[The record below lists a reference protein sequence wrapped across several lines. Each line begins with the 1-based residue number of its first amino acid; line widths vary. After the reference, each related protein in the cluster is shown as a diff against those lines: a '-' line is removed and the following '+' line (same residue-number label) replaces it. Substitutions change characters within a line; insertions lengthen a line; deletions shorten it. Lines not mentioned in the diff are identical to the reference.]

1 MCSYGH
7 RLTLLF
13 CKSTF
18 INLYYVLFKIIS
30 LDAANKVT
38 MKWAE
43 KVPTMNIYN
52 QQALDIVTGDAKP
65 VITSTS
71 SATSCTVTSAET
83 QSTST
88 AAGPDNNTT
97 VSSSAAQ
104 SELSA
109 AASQLQ
115 KLQPRPPVTLII
127 TTNKVCIYIP
137 IDHPTI
143 IIYK

>member
-1 MCSYGH
+1 
-7 RLTLLF
+7 
-13 CKSTF
+13 
-18 INLYYVLFKIIS
+18 
-30 LDAANKVT
+30 

-71 SATSCTVTSAET
+71 SATPCTITSAET
-83 QSTST
+83 STST
-88 AAGPDNNTT
+88 AAGPDNTTT

-127 TTNKVCIYIP
+127 TTNNVCTYIS

-143 IIYK
+143 IFFK

>member
-1 MCSYGH
+1 
-7 RLTLLF
+7 
-13 CKSTF
+13 
-18 INLYYVLFKIIS
+18 
-30 LDAANKVT
+30 

-71 SATSCTVTSAET
+71 SATPCTVTSAET
-83 QSTST
+83 STST
-88 AAGPDNNTT
+88 AAGPDNTTT

-127 TTNKVCIYIP
+127 TTNKVCTYIP

>member
-13 CKSTF
+13 CKSSF

-83 QSTST
+83 STST
-88 AAGPDNNTT
+88 AAGPDNTTT

-127 TTNKVCIYIP
+127 TTNKVCTYIP

>member
-13 CKSTF
+13 CKSSF

-71 SATSCTVTSAET
+71 SATPCTVTSAET
-83 QSTST
+83 STST
-88 AAGPDNNTT
+88 AAGPDNTTT

-109 AASQLQ
+109 AASQLP

-127 TTNKVCIYIP
+127 TTNKVCTYIP
-137 IDHPTI
+137 IDHPTLL
-143 IIYK
+143 